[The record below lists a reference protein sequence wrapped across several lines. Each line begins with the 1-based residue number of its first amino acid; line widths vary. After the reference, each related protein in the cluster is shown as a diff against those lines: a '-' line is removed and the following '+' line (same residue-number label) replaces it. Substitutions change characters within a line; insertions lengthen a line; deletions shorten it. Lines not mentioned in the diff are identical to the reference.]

1 MTRSTHHDD
10 YRRLLDLLRDV
21 RRELGITQIDLGRR
35 LDNTQAFVSKFER
48 GERRLD
54 VVEFVEVC
62 DALGVPP
69 LELFARYLAQRQSDV
84 PSGRKTSVR
93 RARRTP

>member
-10 YRRLLDLLRDV
+10 YRRLLNLLREV
-21 RRELGITQIDLGRR
+21 RRELGVTQIDLARR
-35 LDNTQAFVSKFER
+35 LDNTQTFVSKFER

-54 VVEFVEVC
+54 VVEFVEIC
-62 DALGVPP
+62 EALGVPP
-69 LELFARYLAQRQSDV
+69 SDVFARYMAQRQGGA

-93 RARRTP
+93 RTR